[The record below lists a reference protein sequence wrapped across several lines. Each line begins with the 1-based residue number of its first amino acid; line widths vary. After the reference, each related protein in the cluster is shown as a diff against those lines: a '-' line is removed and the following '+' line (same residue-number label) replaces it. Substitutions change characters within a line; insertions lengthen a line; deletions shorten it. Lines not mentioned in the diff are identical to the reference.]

1 MTTAMSPANRQALL
15 QALREDQDFREEA
28 RVLLLGQ
35 EVLNLP
41 KQVAAL
47 NERLDEFIAAQKAA
61 NAEQRE
67 FNAAQ
72 REFNRVVE
80 SRLSN
85 LENQVGGLTER
96 VDELTVQVGGLTTQM
111 GNLTTR
117 VDDLTTQMGNLTTR
131 VDDLTT
137 QMGNLTTRVDELTTQ
152 MGSLTT
158 RVDDLTTQMG
168 NLTTRVDDLTTQ
180 MGNLTARVD
189 DLTTQVS
196 GLAEQVGGLTT
207 QMGSLTTRVDG
218 LTNRVGELQGPA
230 LEFRVQNII
239 QSLIFRRLKFSH
251 AQVIKSQSVPATPA
265 FYDFLWDAVARD
277 RITEEAIG
285 QLLAADLLLRARLP
299 DSTEQVHVAVEVS
312 RTIADDDIVR
322 ARERADLLAAAAGT
336 AGQAVVIGVI
346 IPEPQRRLGERLGVA
361 VFQEEP
367 PAG

>member
-1 MTTAMSPANRQALL
+1 MTTAMSPANRQALI

-28 RVLLLGQ
+28 RALLLGQ

-85 LENQVGGLTER
+85 LEIQV
-96 VDELTVQVGGLTTQM
+96 
-111 GNLTTR
+111 GNLTTQ
-117 VDDLTTQMGNLTTR
+117 VSGLAEQVGD
-131 VDDLTT
+131 
-137 QMGNLTTRVDELTTQ
+137 LTTQ
-152 MGSLTT
+152 MGSLTN
-158 RVDDLTTQMG
+158 RVDGLT
-168 NLTTRVDDLTTQ
+168 
-180 MGNLTARVD
+180 
-189 DLTTQVS
+189 
-196 GLAEQVGGLTT
+196 EQVGGLTT
-207 QMGSLTTRVDG
+207 QMGSLTNRVDG

-251 AQVIKSQSVPATPA
+251 AQVIKSLSVPATQV
-265 FYDFLWDAVARD
+265 FYDFLWDAVDRD

-299 DSTEQVHVAVEVS
+299 DSTEQVHIAVEVS

-336 AGQAVVIGVI
+336 AGQAAVIGVI
-346 IPEPQRRLGERLGVA
+346 IPEPQRRLAARLGVA

-367 PAG
+367 PPAG

>member
-28 RVLLLGQ
+28 RALLLGQ

-80 SRLSN
+80 GRLSN
-85 LENQVGGLTER
+85 LENQVSGLTER

-111 GNLTTR
+111 GILTTR
-117 VDDLTTQMGNLTTR
+117 VDDLTTQMGNLT
-131 VDDLTT
+131 
-137 QMGNLTTRVDELTTQ
+137 N
-152 MGSLTT
+152 
-158 RVDDLTTQMG
+158 
-168 NLTTRVDDLTTQ
+168 
-180 MGNLTARVD
+180 RVD
-189 DLTTQVS
+189 DLTTQVG
-196 GLAEQVGGLTT
+196 GLAEQVGGLAT
-207 QMGSLTTRVDG
+207 QMGNLTNRVDG

-239 QSLIFRRLKFSH
+239 QSRIFRRLKFSH
-251 AQVIKSQSVPATPA
+251 AQVIKSLSVPATQV

-299 DSTEQVHVAVEVS
+299 DSTEQVHIAVEVS

-346 IPEPQRRLGERLGVA
+346 IPEPQRRLAERLGVA

-367 PAG
+367 PTG

>member
-28 RVLLLGQ
+28 RALLLCQ

-85 LENQVGGLTER
+85 LEIQVGGLTER
-96 VDELTVQVGGLTTQM
+96 VDGLTTQVGGLTEQV
-111 GNLTTR
+111 GGLTEQVDGLNTR
-117 VDDLTTQMGNLTTR
+117 VDDLT
-131 VDDLTT
+131 
-137 QMGNLTTRVDELTTQ
+137 
-152 MGSLTT
+152 
-158 RVDDLTTQMG
+158 
-168 NLTTRVDDLTTQ
+168 
-180 MGNLTARVD
+180 
-189 DLTTQVS
+189 
-196 GLAEQVGGLTT
+196 EQVGGLTT
-207 QMGSLTTRVDG
+207 QVGGLNERVDGLTTQVGGLNERVDG
-218 LTNRVGELQGPA
+218 LTNRVGTLLGSDLENQVQGS
-230 LEFRVQNII
+230 IH
-239 QSLIFRRLKFSH
+239 SLIFRHLAFTSTHVLKSRSVH
-251 AQVIKSQSVPATPA
+251 PAQ
-265 FYDFLWDAVARD
+265 FFHNFLMDAID
-277 RITEEAIG
+277 QNRINHEDVG

-299 DSTEQVHVAVEVS
+299 DSTEQVHIAVEVS

-346 IPEPQRRLGERLGVA
+346 IPEPQRRLAERLGVA

-367 PAG
+367 PPAG

>member
-28 RVLLLGQ
+28 RSLLLGQ

-96 VDELTVQVGGLTTQM
+96 VDGLTTQVGGLTTQ
-111 GNLTTR
+111 
-117 VDDLTTQMGNLTTR
+117 V
-131 VDDLTT
+131 
-137 QMGNLTTRVDELTTQ
+137 
-152 MGSLTT
+152 GSLT
-158 RVDDLTTQMG
+158 
-168 NLTTRVDDLTTQ
+168 
-180 MGNLTARVD
+180 
-189 DLTTQVS
+189 
-196 GLAEQVGGLTT
+196 EQVGSLTT

-251 AQVIKSQSVPATPA
+251 AQVIKSLSVPATQV
-265 FYDFLWDAVARD
+265 FYDFLWDAVAQNC
-277 RITEEAIG
+277 ITEEAIG

-299 DSTEQVHVAVEVS
+299 DSTEQVHIAVEVS

-346 IPEPQRRLGERLGVA
+346 IPEPQRRLAERLGVA

-367 PAG
+367 PAAD

>member
-28 RVLLLGQ
+28 RALLLGQ

-72 REFNRVVE
+72 REFNRMVE

-85 LENQVGGLTER
+85 LENQVGGLTTQ
-96 VDELTVQVGGLTTQM
+96 VSGLTEQVGSLATQM
-111 GNLTTR
+111 GRLTTR
-117 VDDLTTQMGNLTTR
+117 VD
-131 VDDLTT
+131 
-137 QMGNLTTRVDELTTQ
+137 
-152 MGSLTT
+152 S
-158 RVDDLTTQMG
+158 
-168 NLTTRVDDLTTQ
+168 
-180 MGNLTARVD
+180 
-189 DLTTQVS
+189 
-196 GLAEQVGGLTT
+196 
-207 QMGSLTTRVDG
+207 

-251 AQVIKSQSVPATPA
+251 AQVIKSLSVPATQV

-346 IPEPQRRLGERLGVA
+346 IPEPQRRLAERLGVA

-367 PAG
+367 PAAD

>member
-28 RVLLLGQ
+28 RALLLGQ
-35 EVLNLP
+35 ELLNLP

-96 VDELTVQVGGLTTQM
+96 VDGLTVQVGG
-111 GNLTTR
+111 
-117 VDDLTTQMGNLTTR
+117 
-131 VDDLTT
+131 
-137 QMGNLTTRVDELTTQ
+137 
-152 MGSLTT
+152 
-158 RVDDLTTQMG
+158 
-168 NLTTRVDDLTTQ
+168 LTTQ

-207 QMGSLTTRVDG
+207 QMGILTTRVDG

-251 AQVIKSQSVPATPA
+251 AQVIKSLSVPATQV

-346 IPEPQRRLGERLGVA
+346 IPEPQRRLAERLGVA